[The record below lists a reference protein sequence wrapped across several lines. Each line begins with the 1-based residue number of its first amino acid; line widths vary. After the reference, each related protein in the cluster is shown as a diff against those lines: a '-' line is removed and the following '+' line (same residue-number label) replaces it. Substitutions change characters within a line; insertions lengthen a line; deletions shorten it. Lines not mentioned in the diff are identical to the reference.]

1 MARFYSVSTGCTYLT
16 ALHGKDMPADVVE
29 IAEAIYLEVIASPA
43 PGKVRSHDADGQPI
57 LIDPPPPTEAA
68 LAEQERQ
75 WRDLALVAAVAL
87 RDRHR
92 DQLEIE
98 VQPTLSGDQFKE
110 LLLHMQA
117 LRDWPQSSAFPNPEQ
132 RPPSPTWLANSTE

>member
-1 MARFYSVSTGCTYLT
+1 MIYYNPASGGFLDTVI
-16 ALHGKDMPADVVE
+16 HGKNLPSGLIEVSNERRAEIIAARANHQVVVCE
-29 IAEAIYLEVIASPA
+29 GGVISF
-43 PGKVRSHDADGQPI
+43 Q
-57 LIDPPPPTEAA
+57 DPPPPT
-68 LAEQERQ
+68 LAELADQERT
-75 WRDLALVAAVAL
+75 WRNAELALGMRL

-132 RPPSPTWLANSTE
+132 RPPSPPWLANSTQ

>member
-16 ALHGKDMPADVVE
+16 AVHGKDMPEDVVE
-29 IAEAIYLEVIASPA
+29 MSEAVYLAVIANPA
-43 PGKVRSHDADGQPI
+43 PGKVRSHDAAGQPI

-68 LAEQERQ
+68 VAEEERR
-75 WRDLALVAAVAL
+75 WRDAELAAAVGL

-98 VQPTLSGDQFKE
+98 VEPTLTGEQFRE
-110 LLLHMQA
+110 LLVYMQA
-117 LRDWPQSSAFPNPEQ
+117 LRDWPQSPDFPGGQ
-132 RPPSPTWLANSTE
+132 HRPSEPSWVSIQAV

>member
-1 MARFYSVSTGCTYLT
+1 MARFYSASTGCTYLPSV
-16 ALHGKDMPADVVE
+16 HGKDMPADVIE
-29 IAEAIYLEVIASPA
+29 ITEAVYLAVIASPV
-43 PGKVRSHDADGQPI
+43 PGKVRSHDGAGQPI
-57 LIDPPPPTEAA
+57 LIDPPPPTEAE

-98 VQPTLSGDQFKE
+98 VQPALSGDQFKE

-117 LRDWPQSSAFPNPEQ
+117 LRDWPQSSDFPQSAHRPVAPPWITEQ
-132 RPPSPTWLANSTE
+132 TQ

>member
-1 MARFYSVSTGCTYLT
+1 MARFYSVSTGCTYLPSV
-16 ALHGKDMPADVVE
+16 HGKDMPADAIE
-29 IAEAIYLEVIASPA
+29 ITEAVYLAVIASPA
-43 PGKVRSHDADGQPI
+43 PGKVRSHDAAGQPI

-98 VQPTLSGDQFKE
+98 VEPALTGEQFRE
-110 LLLHMQA
+110 LLLYMQA
-117 LRDWPQSSAFPNPEQ
+117 LRDWPQSPDFPQSAHRPVAPPWITEQ
-132 RPPSPTWLANSTE
+132 TQ

>member
-1 MARFYSVSTGCTYLT
+1 MR
-16 ALHGKDMPADVVE
+16 
-29 IAEAIYLEVIASPA
+29 
-43 PGKVRSHDADGQPI
+43 
-57 LIDPPPPTEAA
+57 
-68 LAEQERQ
+68 
-75 WRDLALVAAVAL
+75 L

-98 VQPTLSGDQFKE
+98 VQPALSGDQFKE